1 MESVN
6 CSSVSSA
13 KKTAGRRSGTKNWS
27 ESELDTLLD
36 AVEGELPCGSK
47 QWDLVAAHMYTC
59 QYSESRTAGIEPSLL
74 NRPRGRTSLLSL
86 EYAVMVAA
94 DRRVFCDC

>member
-13 KKTAGRRSGTKNWS
+13 KKTAGRRSGTKNF
-27 ESELDTLLD
+27 D

-86 EYAVMVAA
+86 EYEVMVAA